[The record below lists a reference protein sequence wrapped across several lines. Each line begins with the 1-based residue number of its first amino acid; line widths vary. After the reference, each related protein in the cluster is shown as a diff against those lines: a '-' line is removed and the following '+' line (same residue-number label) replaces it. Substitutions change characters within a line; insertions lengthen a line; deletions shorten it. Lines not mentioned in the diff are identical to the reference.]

1 MAKYNATLL
10 YVGEPERGRYSVR
23 LPDRGLT
30 LIYDE
35 DGVQIYERL
44 PAAAYPGQ
52 ER

>member
-10 YVGEPERGRYSVR
+10 YVGEPERERYSVR

-35 DGVQIYERL
+35 GGVQIYERL
-44 PAAAYPGQ
+44 PAAYPGQ